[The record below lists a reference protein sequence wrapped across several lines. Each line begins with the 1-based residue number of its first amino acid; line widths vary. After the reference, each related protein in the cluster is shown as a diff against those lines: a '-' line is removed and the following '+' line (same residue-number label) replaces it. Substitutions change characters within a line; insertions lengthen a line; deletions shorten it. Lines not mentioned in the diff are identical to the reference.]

1 MRAGPVVPATMR
13 AVVIDAFGGPER
25 LGVREM
31 PVPAVGQRDVLV
43 RVDTAGVAISDVKAR
58 RGEWDG
64 AFPMILGADGSGTVV
79 ALGDDVRGFAVG
91 DAVYGY
97 AYRRSKGGFYAEYVA
112 LSADHVA
119 PMPPSLDFREA
130 GGLALTG
137 LTALAG
143 IDDALDV
150 RPGSVLLVHG
160 ASGGVGTIAVQFA
173 KRRGAR
179 VVATVNGGEAR
190 ELVRELGAD
199 EVIDTQHDDVANA
212 VRRIVQD
219 GADALLALVAGPALE
234 RCLAAVRDGG
244 KIAYPNGVAMPDGV
258 ASPPGAHAAA
268 FNGVP
273 NAAAFA
279 RLNAIVEE
287 APLDVPI
294 TAMYALDDAAEAH
307 RRIERG
313 HVHGKIVLV
322 VDATEDVLENVA

>member
-1 MRAGPVVPATMR
+1 MKAGPVVPATMR

-25 LGVREM
+25 LVRRDV
-31 PVPAVGQRDVLV
+31 PVPAVGPHDVLV

-58 RGEWDG
+58 RGEWG
-64 AFPMILGADGSGTVV
+64 GSFPMILGADGSGTVV
-79 ALGDDVRGFAVG
+79 ALGDEVRGFEIG

-97 AYRRSKGGFYAEYVA
+97 AYRRAKGGFYAEYVS

-119 PMPPSLDFREA
+119 PIPASLDFREA

-150 RPGSVLLVHG
+150 RPGSALLVHG

-179 VVATVNGGEAR
+179 VIATVNGGEAR
-190 ELVRELGAD
+190 ELVRRLGAD
-199 EVIDTQHDDVANA
+199 EVVDTQHDDVAEA
-212 VRRIVQD
+212 VRRIVPD
-219 GADALLALVAGPALE
+219 GADALLALVAGPELE
-234 RCLAAVRDGG
+234 RYIAAVRADG
-244 KIAYPNGVAMPDGV
+244 KIAYPNGVAMPDE
-258 ASPPGAHAAA
+258 SMLPDGARATA

-279 RLNAIVEE
+279 RLNAIVDEQPIE
-287 APLDVPI
+287 VPI
-294 TAMYALDDAAEAH
+294 AGMYSLDDAAEAH
-307 RRIERG
+307 RRLERG

-322 VDATEDVLENVA
+322 VDATEDVVEKVA